1 MHENLSLIQKIEI
14 AERNLERA
22 HNWVRSIDQKAGFTI
37 TVVLA
42 LLAASFSVVG
52 IAAKVSLAV
61 VIGNDGY
68 IWIVALIISVLFLI
82 YFFRI
87 IQALWNLRQV
97 VRPRTDLKGYPS
109 LALYFG
115 SIAEMELDQFK
126 QCLIEY
132 DEKSV
137 LDDICNQTHI
147 SSVIASAKSAKFND
161 ALNHITSGVIF
172 GILFILLTTLIN
184 ALILGK

>member
-1 MHENLSLIQKIEI
+1 MDENLSLIQKIEI
-14 AERNLERA
+14 AERNLERS
-22 HNWVRSIDQKAGFTI
+22 HNWVRSVDQKAGFTI

-42 LLAASFSVVG
+42 LLAASFSVVD
-52 IAAKVSLAV
+52 IATKVSLAA
-61 VIGNDGY
+61 IDHDGY
-68 IWIVALIISVLFLI
+68 LWIVALIIIALFLI

-87 IQALWNLRQV
+87 IQALWSLRQV

-109 LALYFG
+109 SALYFG
-115 SIAEMELDQFK
+115 SIAEMKLDLFK
-126 QCLIEY
+126 QCLTEY
-132 DEKSV
+132 DEESI

-147 SSVIASAKSAKFND
+147 SSVIASEKSAKFND
-161 ALNHITSGVIF
+161 ALNQITSGVIF